1 MSDDHVPTAQEK
13 LQFVAEQIAA
23 NPPGQR
29 LKLDCPYCFGRTR
42 RGEEFCCETLL
53 KAFEAI
59 LDANEQLRINEFMDR
74 AMDRHLNN

>member
-1 MSDDHVPTAQEK
+1 MSDDHVPTATEK

-29 LKLDCPYCFGRTR
+29 LRLDCPYCFGCTR
-42 RGEEFCCETLL
+42 RGEDFCCATLL

-59 LDANEQLRINEFMDR
+59 MDANDQIQAIEFMDKVI
-74 AMDRHLNN
+74 DRHLNN